1 MFSVLLSVY
10 YRESPIY
17 FTQSLNSVFSQTR
30 PPSEVVLV
38 QDGPLTKELDS
49 VITSFISQYPSI
61 LKVVKLSTNQGLGK
75 ALNEGLKY
83 CSYDFVARMDT
94 DDIAKP
100 CRFERQL
107 DVFERN
113 CNIDVVGSWLEEFE
127 GNINNVL
134 STRKL
139 PELHKDIYEFAKSRN
154 PINHP
159 VVMFRKD
166 AVWAVGGYQHF
177 PFFEDYFLWV
187 RLLMNRAQFYNIQD
201 SLLYFRL
208 SSDMFKRRGGWKYA
222 MDEIY
227 FQNAI
232 RKMGFISLWQFIKNV
247 FIRFVARIIP
257 NSVRA
262 TLYKKLLR
270 K

>member
-61 LKVVKLSTNQGLGK
+61 FKVVKLSTNQGLGK

-83 CSYDFVARMDT
+83 CSYDYVARMDT

-107 DVFERN
+107 AVFEKN

-127 GNINNVL
+127 GNVNNVL

-139 PELHKDIYEFAKSRN
+139 PELHKDIYE
-154 PINHP
+154 
-159 VVMFRKD
+159 
-166 AVWAVGGYQHF
+166 
-177 PFFEDYFLWV
+177 
-187 RLLMNRAQFYNIQD
+187 
-201 SLLYFRL
+201 
-208 SSDMFKRRGGWKYA
+208 
-222 MDEIY
+222 
-227 FQNAI
+227 
-232 RKMGFISLWQFIKNV
+232 
-247 FIRFVARIIP
+247 
-257 NSVRA
+257 
-262 TLYKKLLR
+262 
-270 K
+270 

>member
-1 MFSVLLSVY
+1 
-10 YRESPIY
+10 
-17 FTQSLNSVFSQTR
+17 
-30 PPSEVVLV
+30 
-38 QDGPLTKELDS
+38 
-49 VITSFISQYPSI
+49 
-61 LKVVKLSTNQGLGK
+61 
-75 ALNEGLKY
+75 
-83 CSYDFVARMDT
+83 
-94 DDIAKP
+94 
-100 CRFERQL
+100 
-107 DVFERN
+107 
-113 CNIDVVGSWLEEFE
+113 
-127 GNINNVL
+127 
-134 STRKL
+134 
-139 PELHKDIYEFAKSRN
+139 
-154 PINHP
+154 
-159 VVMFRKD
+159 MFRKD

-262 TLYKKLLR
+262 TLYKNF
-270 K
+270 